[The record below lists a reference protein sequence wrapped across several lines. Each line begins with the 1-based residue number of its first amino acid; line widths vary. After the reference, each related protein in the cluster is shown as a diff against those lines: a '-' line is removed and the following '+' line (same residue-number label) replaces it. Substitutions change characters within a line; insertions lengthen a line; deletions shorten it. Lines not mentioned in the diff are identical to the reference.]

1 MKRPRA
7 SARSACGSRSL
18 VQPTITATVR
28 GHLDNQAGCQSTWPS
43 GGEAVPT
50 PRCRHT
56 AHRPT
61 SMTRTQGRECSAS
74 SVGAILSHRSAR
86 VDPLQL
92 GARCAS
98 CVFSSATGTP
108 GRTSWFSPDWRSR
121 PAIQSTS
128 ATRTATA
135 PTRRRKSHC
144 RASQAQDRQTRWRL
158 VDPCHAAGLHA
169 GVSVLGAL
177 INTALISLVVHAV
190 RRRRSRA

>member
-1 MKRPRA
+1 VPEHLAVRRRSGA
-7 SARSACGSRSL
+7 NSAMSPYRSSTDQHDADTRTGMLGEFCGSHP
-18 VQPTITATVR
+18 QPPI
-28 GHLDNQAGCQSTWPS
+28 
-43 GGEAVPT
+43 
-50 PRCRHT
+50 
-56 AHRPT
+56 
-61 SMTRTQGRECSAS
+61 SAS
-74 SVGAILSHRSAR
+74 RPVTAR
-86 VDPLQL
+86 L
-92 GARCAS
+92 ARCAS